1 MKNVVAVA
9 NAYKNTLA
17 LTAIPEVVVE
27 WNMNRYV
34 GAVADN
40 TTVSPELTG
49 AYDPELFP
57 IESII
62 DSNPRPS
69 KGINKARV
77 GTAVISDDYRP
88 AVVGSTNPR
97 YYITDVADTYK
108 YWTSQTPSDAS
119 TAALTNCKP
128 QVIYNASTAVNKI
141 TIKLENTWASPAT
154 FTIQKTTSATPNDT
168 TDWTTIA
175 SDSTVPAGWK
185 GSGVI
190 NLYYNGTNWHNATR
204 TDNSDKT
211 PITQNVRGVRMVVT
225 TLEGGWML
233 DGSGATIATTYYKYV
248 AGVRTLTTT
257 DGKDSFFDLIE
268 IAAKLEVDLSSFVVD
283 VSDELDMSNVSNLFP
298 LGDVS
303 SNQATVN
310 LSNLYVSG
318 GNYVPGLFNAENTSS
333 PYYNYIDENAKITA
347 AWNYYDA
354 NTGSFV
360 GRVPEFVMYTD
371 VWTGQDTD
379 TVQVSLVDHSKFF
392 NEILVR
398 AALWENLTVPQIV
411 WRLLDSI
418 GFNNY
423 NISQNDMIVTEH
435 IVPVFYTDG
444 TKNVWEVL
452 NELATAT
459 QSAIYFDSLGVLQVR
474 TREFA
479 FSSTAT
485 SVATF
490 QAITDGTQTAN
501 IIDLNMDTTF
511 DPNYFSVVYQ
521 QTNWA
526 PDNNGQPTMQKVWS
540 PDGDTVLRGTPL
552 VRQLDNTNVTSFYIR
567 GSDVRVWPYDGLVNI
582 QGEIITFKGKE
593 YIYYTG
599 STGAVKNT
607 EFITT
612 QDQFNTRNNQTPWQY
627 RHKNGFTGGLGIVER
642 GSWNSDIKTHYVDAN
657 GYTVNN
663 YVNGTRHTNVA
674 GFKYFRKDSLVQ
686 LHNTKSIKDQRDLL
700 VVSRG
705 ATSDAAMFY
714 YGTKMKFDRGR
725 SGNVGGLFIHSQNNS
740 TEDGYYVQFQPN
752 YRKPGQKTVRG
763 GHFWLINRN
772 SGKDTIV
779 DEGRCG
785 IFTTSWFEVDIT
797 YKNVGGNHAI
807 KVWVNGKL
815 VSDKTI
821 STNKQTANGRFGM
834 FIKGKT
840 VADFEYLY
848 GISKAG
854 NDPPDDFSFL
864 DKVQTSY
871 LGKQWDREWVYR
883 WKTKTRRT
891 KKKTSVSKFRV
902 DQMFYDEFGPYVHE
916 IRKFD
921 VKFDPNPVQMSRLYL
936 TNDWDTIPLEYN
948 ADPFGA
954 SFYIANTA
962 RGNSVINGGDSNS
975 FANNTVNQVLS
986 VFGLALVVKD
996 GANVISKNDAQI
1008 RRRGK
1013 IDSELSSNWI
1023 QSKSMAQDIADWMTA
1038 HFSYGNDTVTMQ
1050 VFGNPLIEL
1059 GDVVHIKYPNKF
1071 LDDDYFVIAVNNVWD
1086 KGITTQLTCRRRV
1099 A

>member
-1 MKNVVAVA
+1 VKNVTAVA
-9 NAYKNTLA
+9 NAYKNSLA
-17 LTAIPEVVVE
+17 MKAIPELVVE

-34 GAVADN
+34 GGVADN
-40 TTVSPELTG
+40 STVSPELTG

-62 DSNPRPS
+62 EPVRPN

-97 YYITDVADTYK
+97 YYITDVDDVYK
-108 YWTSQTPSDAS
+108 YWTSQTPSDVS

-128 QVIYNASTAVNKI
+128 QVIYAATTAVNKI
-141 TIKLENTWASPAT
+141 TIKLENTWASPST
-154 FTIQKTTSATPNDT
+154 FNIQTTTSATPNDT

-175 SDSTVPAGWK
+175 TQATTPAGWK

-190 NLYYNGTNWHNATR
+190 NLFWNGTDWTTATARSDNA
-204 TDNSDKT
+204 DKSPKT
-211 PITQNVRGVRMVVT
+211 TNIRGVRISVT
-225 TLEGGWML
+225 ALEGGWML
-233 DGSGATIATTYYKYV
+233 DGAGSTIATQYYKYNS
-248 AGVRTLTTT
+248 GVRTLTTT

-268 IAAKLEVDLSSFVVD
+268 IAAKLEVDLSPYVVD
-283 VSDELDMSNVSNLFP
+283 MSTELDMGDTSNLFP

-310 LSNLYVSG
+310 LSNLYLSG
-318 GNYVPGLFNAENTSS
+318 GNWIPGFFNAENTSS
-333 PYYNYIDENAKITA
+333 PYFNYIDENAKMTG

-354 NTGSFV
+354 NTNAFV

-371 VWTGQDTD
+371 VWEGQDSD
-379 TVQVSLVDHSKFF
+379 TVEVSLVDHSKFF
-392 NEILVR
+392 NETLVR
-398 AALWENLTVPQIV
+398 PALWENLTVPQIV
-411 WRLLDSI
+411 WRLLDSV

-423 NISQNDMIVTEH
+423 SISQNDMIVTEH
-435 IVPVFYTDG
+435 VIPVFYTDG

-452 NELATAT
+452 SDLATAT
-459 QSAIYFDSLGVLQVR
+459 QSAIYFDALGVLQVR

-479 FSSTAT
+479 FSSTAA

-490 QAITDGTQTAN
+490 QAVTDGTQTSN
-501 IIDLNMDTTF
+501 IIDLDQDTTF

-526 PDNNGQPTMQKVWS
+526 PDNKGQPTMQKVWT

-552 VRQLDNTNVTSFYIR
+552 VRQLDNTNTTSFYI
-567 GSDVRVWPYDGLVNI
+567 GANDARVWPYSGLVNI

-593 YIYYTG
+593 YVYYTG
-599 STGAVKNT
+599 AAGGTKNT
-607 EFITT
+607 EFIYT
-612 QDQFNTRNNQTPWQY
+612 QDQYNSRNKQTPWQY
-627 RHKNGFTGGLGIVER
+627 RNKNGFTGALGIVER
-642 GSWNSDIKTHYVDAN
+642 GSWNSDTKTHYVDAN

-674 GFKYFRKDSLVQ
+674 GFKYFRQDSMVQ
-686 LHNTKSIKDQRDLL
+686 LHNTKAVKDQKDIL

-705 ATSDAAMFY
+705 ATSDNPMFY
-714 YGTKMKFDRGR
+714 YGTKMRFERGR

-740 TEDGYYVQFQPN
+740 TEDAYYVQFQPN
-752 YRKPGQKTVRG
+752 YRKPGQKTVSG

-772 SGKDTIV
+772 AGKDIV
-779 DEGRCG
+779 IDEGRCG
-785 IFTTSWFEVDIT
+785 IFTTKWFEVDVT

-807 KVWVNGKL
+807 RVWVNGKL

-834 FIKGKT
+834 FIRGKT

-848 GISKAG
+848 AISKAG
-854 NDPPDDFSFL
+854 ADPADDFSYL
-864 DKVQTSY
+864 DKVETSY
-871 LGKQWDREWVYR
+871 LGKQWDREFVYR
-883 WKTKTRRT
+883 WKTKTRRV
-891 KKKTSVSKFRV
+891 KKKTQVSKYRV
-902 DQMFYDEFGPYVHE
+902 DQMFFDEFGPYVHE
-916 IRKFD
+916 IRNFD
-921 VKFDPNPVQMSRLYL
+921 VKFDPSPVQMSRLYC
-936 TNDWDTIPLEYN
+936 TNDWDVVPLEYN

-962 RGNSVINGGDSNS
+962 RGNVVINGDDSKS
-975 FANNTVNQVLS
+975 FSNNVVNQVLA
-986 VFGLALVVKD
+986 VYGLALVVKD
-996 GANVISKNDAQI
+996 GANVIAKNDTQI

-1013 IDSELSSNWI
+1013 IDSELSSDWI
-1023 QSKSMAQDIADWMTA
+1023 QNKSMAQDIADWMNA
-1038 HFSYGNDTVTMQ
+1038 HFSYGNDTVTLN

-1059 GDVVHIKYPNKF
+1059 GDVVHIKYPSKF
-1071 LDDDYFVIAVNNVWD
+1071 LDDDYFVIGVSNSWD
-1086 KGITTQLTCRRRV
+1086 QGITTQLTCRRRV

>member
-1 MKNVVAVA
+1 MKNITAVA
-9 NAYKNTLA
+9 NALKNSLA
-17 LTAIPEVVVE
+17 VKALPEVIVE
-27 WNMNRYV
+27 WNMNRYI

-40 TTVSPELTG
+40 TTLSPELTG

-62 DSNPRPS
+62 EPIRPN

-77 GTAVISDDYRP
+77 GSAVISDDYRP

-97 YYITDVADTYK
+97 YYITDVDDIYK
-108 YWTSQTPSDAS
+108 YWTSQTTSDVS
-119 TAALTNCKP
+119 TAAMTNCKP
-128 QVIYNASTAVNKI
+128 QVIYAATTAVNKI
-141 TIKLENTWASPAT
+141 TIKLENTWSSPST
-154 FTIQKTTSATPNDT
+154 FNIQTTTSATPNDT

-175 SDSTVPAGWK
+175 DQSTTPGSWK

-190 NLYYNGTNWHNATR
+190 NLYWNGTNWQNSTR
-204 TDNSDKT
+204 SDNTDKSPKT
-211 PITQNVRGVRMVVT
+211 TSIRGVRIVVT
-225 TLEGGWML
+225 ALEGGWML
-233 DGSGATIATTYYKYV
+233 DGSGSTIATQYYQYV
-248 AGVRTLTTT
+248 GGVRTLSTTN
-257 DGKDSFFDLIE
+257 GKDSFFDLIE
-268 IAAKLEVDLSSFVVD
+268 IAAKLEVDLSPFVID
-283 VSDELDMSNVSNLFP
+283 MSTELDMGNVSNLFP

-310 LSNLYVSG
+310 LSNLYLSG
-318 GNYVPGLFNAENTSS
+318 GNWTPGLFNAENTGS
-333 PYYNYIDENAKITA
+333 PYHNYIDENAKMTG
-347 AWNYYDA
+347 AWNYYDVDTNA
-354 NTGSFV
+354 FL

-371 VWTGQDTD
+371 SWTGQDSD
-379 TVQVSLVDHSKFF
+379 TVEVSLVDHSKFF
-392 NEILVR
+392 NETLVR

-411 WRLLDSI
+411 WRLLDSV

-423 NISQNDMIVTEH
+423 SISMNDMLVTEH
-435 IVPVFYTDG
+435 TIPAFYTDG

-452 NELATAT
+452 NDLATAT
-459 QSAIYFDSLGVLQVR
+459 QSAIYFDALGVLQVR

-479 FSSTAT
+479 FSSTAP
-485 SVATF
+485 SVATL
-490 QAITDGTQTAN
+490 QAVTDGTQTTN
-501 IIDLNMDTTF
+501 IQELDQDTTF

-526 PDNNGQPTMQKVWS
+526 PDNNGQPTMQRVWS
-540 PDGDTVLRGTPL
+540 PDGDTALRGTPL
-552 VRQLDNTNVTSFYIR
+552 VRQLDNTNTTSFYIGANDAR
-567 GSDVRVWPYDGLVNI
+567 LWPYSGLVNI
-582 QGEIITFKGKE
+582 EGEIITFKGKE

-599 STGAVKNT
+599 ATGTTKNT

-612 QDQFNTRNNQTPWQY
+612 QDEFESRNNQTPWQY
-627 RHKNGFTGGLGIVER
+627 RHKNGFSGAMGIVER
-642 GSWNSDIKTHYVDAN
+642 GSWNSDVKTHYVDAN
-657 GYTVNN
+657 GYTVNA
-663 YVNGTRHTNVA
+663 YVGGTRKTNQA
-674 GFKYFRKDSLVQ
+674 GFKYIRQDSMVK
-686 LHNTKSIKDQRDLL
+686 LHNIKSFKNQKDIL

-705 ATSDAAMFY
+705 STSDNAMYY
-714 YGTKMKFDRGR
+714 YGTKMRFERGR

-772 SGKDTIV
+772 AGKDIV
-779 DEGRCG
+779 IDEGKCA
-785 IFTTSWFEVDIT
+785 IFTTRWFEVDIT

-815 VSDKTI
+815 VTSKTI
-821 STNKQTANGRFGM
+821 STNKQAANGRFGM

-848 GISKAG
+848 GISKPG
-854 NDPPDDFSFL
+854 DDPPDDFSYL
-864 DKVQTSY
+864 DKIETSY

-883 WKTKTRRT
+883 WKTRTRRV
-891 KKKTSVSKFRV
+891 KKKTLVSRYRV

-921 VKFDPNPVQMSRLYL
+921 VKFDPSPVQMSRLYS
-936 TNDWDTIPLEYN
+936 TNDWDSVPLEYN

-962 RGNSVINGGDSNS
+962 RGNIVLNGDDSKSFSNNS
-975 FANNTVNQVLS
+975 VNQVLS
-986 VFGLALVVKD
+986 VYGLPLMVKD
-996 GANVISKNDAQI
+996 GANVVSKNDDQI

-1013 IDSELSSNWI
+1013 IDSELSSDWI
-1023 QSKSMAQDIADWMTA
+1023 QSESMAQDIADWMNA
-1038 HFSYGNDTVTMQ
+1038 HFSYGNDTVSVQ
-1050 VFGNPLIEL
+1050 IFGNPLIEL
-1059 GDVVHIKYPNKF
+1059 CDVVHIKYPLKF
-1071 LDDDYFVIAVNNVWD
+1071 IDDDYFVVAVNNSWD
-1086 KGITTQLTCRRRV
+1086 SGIVTSLTCRRRV